1 MSPST
6 VQLIPLASSIPSSS
20 GSVPGTREASV
31 PGNKQSSKPDPW
43 SPSHLWITCH
53 LCPLPPS
60 FALQPPA
67 PHMLEALTWVIEHHL
82 EMSVYATL
90 VTHKYTL
97 TSSHFLPFLVQLNL
111 PAKVETTMTFSSFP
125 PLIPA
130 FSHQALSSLPLWP
143 V

>member
-1 MSPST
+1 MDRLP
-6 VQLIPLASSIPSSS
+6 
-20 GSVPGTREASV
+20 SVPT
-31 PGNKQSSKPDPW
+31 
-43 SPSHLWITCH
+43 SPQ
-53 LCPLPPS
+53 LCTP
-60 FALQPPA
+60 PPA

-90 VTHKYTL
+90 VTQKYTL

-111 PAKVETTMTFSSFP
+111 PAKVETAMTFSSFP

-130 FSHQALSSLPLWP
+130 FSHQMLSSLPLWP